1 MRIGILGDI
10 HGNMEA
16 LTAVVAAMRNDGVD
30 RWVQVGDIVGYG
42 PEPSDCIDLV
52 RELGCTVCVGNHDA
66 AVLGALDTD
75 YFNNYARLAIDW
87 TKENIRSQDLEYLKS
102 LPLVVKKEEYTVVH
116 GSLSEP
122 EQFGYV
128 ISPVEAKESLRL
140 QNTYMG
146 FVGHSHVP
154 AIYVEREGMDINEL
168 EVHYHSAVEI
178 DVSKCSRVL
187 MNVGSVGQPRD
198 EDPRAAYAVYD
209 TEAKFASIRRIEYD
223 IAGVQNKIRSA
234 GLPEVLAHRLSLGV

>member
-16 LTAVVAAMRNDGVD
+16 LTAVVRSMRADGVD
-30 RWVQVGDIVGYG
+30 HWVQVGDIVGYG
-42 PEPSDCIDLV
+42 PEPSECIDLV
-52 RELGCTVCVGNHDA
+52 RDLGCTVCVGNHDA
-66 AVLGALDTD
+66 AVLGTLDTD
-75 YFNNYARLAIDW
+75 YFNNYAKLAIDW
-87 TKENIRSQDLEYLKS
+87 TKERVRSQDLDYLKS
-102 LPLVVKKEEYTVVH
+102 LPLLVKRKEYTVVH
-116 GSLSEP
+116 GTLNEP

-140 QNTYMG
+140 QETFMG

-154 AIYVEREGMDINEL
+154 AIYIERQGMNPHEL

-178 DVSKCSRVL
+178 DVKSCSKVL

-209 TEAKFASIRRIEYD
+209 TETHRASIRRIEYD
-223 IAGVQNKIRSA
+223 IAGVQRKIRTA